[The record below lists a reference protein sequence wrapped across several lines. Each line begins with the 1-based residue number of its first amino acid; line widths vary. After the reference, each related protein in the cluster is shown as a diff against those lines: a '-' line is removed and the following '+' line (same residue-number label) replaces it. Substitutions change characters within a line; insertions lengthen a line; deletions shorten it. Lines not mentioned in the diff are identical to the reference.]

1 MSKRRNHRHS
11 AARTLAIPAA
21 LAVVSLVGLVAGLLG
36 EQAWDY
42 LAWIGIGLPVA
53 AIAVALARS

>member
-1 MSKRRNHRHS
+1 MSKRTRHRHS

-21 LAVVSLVGLVAGLLG
+21 LAVFSLVGLVVGLLG

-42 LAWIGIGLPVA
+42 LAWIGIGLPFVA
-53 AIAVALARS
+53 IGVALARS

>member
-1 MSKRRNHRHS
+1 MSKRTHNRRS

-21 LAVVSLVGLVAGLLG
+21 LALVSLAGLIAGLLG

-42 LAWIGIGLPVA
+42 LAWFGIGLPVVVIGA
-53 AIAVALARS
+53 ALVRS